1 MTEPIDAHLRAD
13 AHADKIREGTR
24 PGKSTVAELA
34 DHNAPQTDLPAA
46 EVDALGALP
55 SDTALL
61 VVVAEQYDSFHMT
74 FYHGGFSD
82 SSPVGSAAPLRK
94 NMLTIPG
101 ITRKVAGSSNDPGA
115 DEYLPW
121 RDSYFQLASMWQ
133 WNDDLIGWIHR
144 LFTPGE
150 PRTRLIVKDNTGFG
164 IPWELYFKHSVPT
177 GPNATPVRGWLGAL
191 IPVVRWTALH
201 EGGLTNRREA
211 EKKDCVAGMLVLE
224 ADNLGRLTESFDHFL
239 AEPRTEDMRTLLRWL
254 ENRAGPFGL
263 VMIRCHGSQADH
275 QGRPVLCRIPY
286 DEYAYKEY
294 PALAHNGA
302 LVFLNACFGATPSGD
317 PSELPAT
324 FSELFLR
331 KGASGVI
338 AATSDIDVDHS
349 QDLAEDL
356 LAAASQKSPLNIACW
371 LLKWREEYAQKAEH
385 AADLEPLKANES
397 TFRRFFEA
405 FKYVYFGHFD
415 TTLHAIPANPEGQVA

>member
-1 MTEPIDAHLRAD
+1 M
-13 AHADKIREGTR
+13 
-24 PGKSTVAELA
+24 
-34 DHNAPQTDLPAA
+34 
-46 EVDALGALP
+46 
-55 SDTALL
+55 
-61 VVVAEQYDSFHMT
+61 
-74 FYHGGFSD
+74 
-82 SSPVGSAAPLRK
+82 
-94 NMLTIPG
+94 
-101 ITRKVAGSSNDPGA
+101 AG
-115 DEYLPW
+115 L
-121 RDSYFQLASMWQ
+121 
-133 WNDDLIGWIHR
+133 
-144 LFTPGE
+144 
-150 PRTRLIVKDNTGFG
+150 
-164 IPWELYFKHSVPT
+164 
-177 GPNATPVRGWLGAL
+177 
-191 IPVVRWTALH
+191 
-201 EGGLTNRREA
+201 
-211 EKKDCVAGMLVLE
+211 LVLE
-224 ADNLGRLTESFDHFL
+224 ADNLGSSQKTWIISWWSPGL
-239 AEPRTEDMRTLLRWL
+239 RTCGRCSRWL

-275 QGRPVLCRIPY
+275 QGRQCSAGFPTMSTLQGIPRVG
-286 DEYAYKEY
+286 
-294 PALAHNGA
+294 HNGA
-302 LVFLNACFGATPSGD
+302 LVFLNACFGATPNGD